1 VNEHSPNGR
10 RGRTRTFA
18 KAPPVA
24 VLAAAAAAQLL
35 LARGR
40 RTSAMS
46 VIESALVA
54 ALALGLLIGS
64 LVGFRR
70 QRTTVDP
77 LVPGRATS
85 LVVTGPNAVTRNP
98 MYVGMAGVLLAHAVA
113 RRSLPGLV
121 PLAGF
126 VVWMDRLQ
134 IPPEEAAL
142 EATFGDEYR
151 RYARHV
157 PRWLGGTPGRQEVLG
172 SGSCGGHGLQM
183 PQRGRRRQVRC
194 ADGGLQIR
202 PKNGANPSRAP
213 R

>member
-1 VNEHSPNGR
+1 MNERSPSGGG
-10 RGRTRTFA
+10 GRTGVVA

-24 VLAAAAAAQLL
+24 VLAAAAVAQHL

-40 RTSAMS
+40 RPSAMS
-46 VIESALVA
+46 VVESALVA
-54 ALALGLLIGS
+54 APALGLLIGS

-77 LVPGRATS
+77 LAPGRASS

-113 RRSLPGLV
+113 RRTLPGLV

-134 IPPEEAAL
+134 IPPEELAL

-157 PRWLGGTPGRQEVLG
+157 PRWLGRATGR
-172 SGSCGGHGLQM
+172 
-183 PQRGRRRQVRC
+183 
-194 ADGGLQIR
+194 
-202 PKNGANPSRAP
+202 
-213 R
+213 

>member
-1 VNEHSPNGR
+1 MTEHSPNG
-10 RGRTRTFA
+10 GGWTWPFE

-24 VLAAAAAAQLL
+24 VLAAAAVTQHL

-70 QRTTVDP
+70 HSTTVDP
-77 LVPGRATS
+77 LAPWRASS

-98 MYVGMAGVLLAHAVA
+98 MYVGMAGLLLAHAVA

-142 EATFGDEYR
+142 EATSGDEYR

-157 PRWLGGTPGRQEVLG
+157 PRWLGGTPGRQEF
-172 SGSCGGHGLQM
+172 SEF
-183 PQRGRRRQVRC
+183 RGRVGWVV
-194 ADGGLQIR
+194 DSLLV
-202 PKNGANPSRAP
+202 P
-213 R
+213 RVWLRSTHQPVTSAAMLLG